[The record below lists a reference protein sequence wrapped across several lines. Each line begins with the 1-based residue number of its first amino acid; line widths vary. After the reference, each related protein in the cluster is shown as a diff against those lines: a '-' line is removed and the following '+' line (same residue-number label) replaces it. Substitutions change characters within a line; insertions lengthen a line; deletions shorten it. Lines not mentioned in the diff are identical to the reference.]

1 MPLKAFLPR
10 LDPRKRI
17 ASLFLLPDCA
27 MSCAFCGSAAGFD
40 TLTRAQAEG
49 VLADLAAQG
58 LRNVVLGGGEPL
70 QWPHDLGDLARLAKG
85 MGFTVQLCTNGTRLP
100 GDLAGLGAVD
110 RFILPLESD
119 DPEAHDR
126 LRRHPGGH
134 HALVW
139 RRLEALREAG
149 REITLSTVVT
159 RENLDHL
166 PRLAAQLL
174 DFQSRGARLHAWHL
188 YRFLPIGRSG
198 ARNAGRLATGTEAY
212 RAAVE
217 AVRKEAPGFPVYRR
231 SDMVHA
237 SSVAYVWAEDGALKV
252 G

>member
-1 MPLKAFLPR
+1 MDATFLPR
-10 LDPRKRI
+10 LDPAKRI

-27 MSCAFCGSAAGFD
+27 MACTFCGSATGFD

-49 VLADLAAQG
+49 VLADLAVQG
-58 LRNVVLGGGEPL
+58 VRNVVLGGGEPL
-70 QWPHDLGDLARLAKG
+70 QWPHGLGDLARLAKG
-85 MGFTVQLCTNGTRLP
+85 LGFTVQLCTNGVRLP
-100 GDLAGLGAVD
+100 EDLAGLGAVD
-110 RFILPLESD
+110 RFILPLESA
-119 DPEAHDR
+119 DPAVHDA

-159 RENLDHL
+159 RENLEGL
-166 PRLAAQLL
+166 GALGAQLRR
-174 DFQSRGARLHAWHL
+174 FQSRGARIHAWHL
-188 YRFLPIGRSG
+188 YRFLPIGRGG
-198 ARNAGRLATGTEAY
+198 ARHGARLNTGTEAY

-217 AVRKEAPGFPVYRR
+217 ALRREDLGFTVFRR

-237 SSVAYVWAEDGALKV
+237 STVAYVWAEGGALRV

>member
-1 MPLKAFLPR
+1 METAFLPR
-10 LDPRKRI
+10 LDPAKRI
-17 ASLFLLPDCA
+17 ASIFLLPDCA
-27 MSCAFCGSAAGFD
+27 MACAFCGSATGFD
-40 TLTRAQAEG
+40 TFSRIQAEG

-58 LRNVVLGGGEPL
+58 VRNVVLGGGEPL
-70 QWPHDLGDLARLAKG
+70 QWPHGLGDLARFAKG
-85 MGFTVQLCTNGTRLP
+85 LGFTVQLCTNGVRLP
-100 GDLAGLGAVD
+100 EDLAGLGAVD

-119 DPEAHDR
+119 GPEAHDR

-166 PRLAAQLL
+166 PRLAAQLRG
-174 DFQSRGARLHAWHL
+174 FQAKGARLHAWHL
-188 YRFLPIGRSG
+188 YRFLPIGRGG
-198 ARNAGRLATGTEAY
+198 APNAGRLATDAEAY
-212 RAAVE
+212 RSAVE
-217 AVRKEAPGFPVYRR
+217 AVKQEGLGFPVYRR

-237 SSVAYVWAEDGALKV
+237 STVAYVWAEGGALKV